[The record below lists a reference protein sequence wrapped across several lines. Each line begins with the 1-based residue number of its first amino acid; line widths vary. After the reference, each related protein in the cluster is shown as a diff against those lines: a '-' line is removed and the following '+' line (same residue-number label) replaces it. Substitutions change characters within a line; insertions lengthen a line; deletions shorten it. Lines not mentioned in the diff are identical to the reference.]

1 MTFWLIVDSIYDGQ
15 IGVGS
20 VVGSGRQ
27 DGFVLVTVVPRKRRS
42 SIWGL
47 KGVYV
52 GLPVYDLVLEAQ
64 NRDSFGVGLY
74 SSPIVFHQTPQVGQ
88 GFWK

>member
-20 VVGSGRQ
+20 VVGAGRQ
-27 DGFVLVTVVPRKRRS
+27 NGFVLVTVVPRKRRS

-52 GLPVYDLVLEAQ
+52 DLPVYDLVLEAQ
-64 NRDSFGVGLY
+64 NRDSFGVWA
-74 SSPIVFHQTPQVGQ
+74 STPHQWFST
-88 GFWK
+88 KLRK